1 MNKPKKVTPIQGI
14 KSDPKKAKL
23 PPQNGPLDTSN
34 WDNREFNAPNGH
46 VIIEMDQETKKRN
59 RKTISE

>member
-1 MNKPKKVTPIQGI
+1 MNNPKKVTPTQSV
-14 KSDPKKAKL
+14 KSAPKKAEL

-34 WDNREFNAPNGH
+34 WDNREFKAPNGR
-46 VIIEMDQETKKRN
+46 VIIEMDQETKKSN

>member
-1 MNKPKKVTPIQGI
+1 MNKPKKVTPIESM
-14 KSDPKKAKL
+14 KDAPKKPKL

-34 WDNREFNAPNGH
+34 WDNREFKAPNGR
-46 VIIEMDQETKKRN
+46 VIIEMDQETKKKS